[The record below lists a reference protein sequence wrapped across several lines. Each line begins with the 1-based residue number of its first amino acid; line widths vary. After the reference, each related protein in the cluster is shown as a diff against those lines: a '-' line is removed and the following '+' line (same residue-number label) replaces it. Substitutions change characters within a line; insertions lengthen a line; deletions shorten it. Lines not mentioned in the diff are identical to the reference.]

1 MKPEKRKVVAM
12 FAVLTAEV
20 QRLSEASTALA
31 ANVTTAKREDL
42 TDVAEQ
48 LQAVARLLSQ
58 VSAAY
63 AVHAATPATPA
74 AKRVAS

>member
-1 MKPEKRKVVAM
+1 MKPPEKRKVGAM

-31 ANVTTAKREDL
+31 ANVTTVKREDL
-42 TDVAEQ
+42 TDVADQ
-48 LQAVARLLSQ
+48 LRAVARLLEQ

-63 AVHAATPATPA
+63 AVHAATPA